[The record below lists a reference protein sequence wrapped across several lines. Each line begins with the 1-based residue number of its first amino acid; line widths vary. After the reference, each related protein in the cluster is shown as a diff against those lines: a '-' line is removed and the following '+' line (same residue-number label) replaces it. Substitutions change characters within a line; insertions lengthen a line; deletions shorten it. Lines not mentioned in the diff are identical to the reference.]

1 MDTSA
6 SLAEGIRHTLGR
18 GWAVALLSRLQ
29 VSSIILVSYTFG
41 VFLPFIG
48 QDLRLSPL
56 EVGLL
61 QGVWWVTSALLSLP
75 CSIWFSR
82 FRPVPLVSVSLLLG
96 LPFLFLQGLAQTFMV
111 LFLARFL
118 CVLCH
123 VISTPARPL
132 LLQQWVAPRH
142 YALVNAVG
150 LSQHSV
156 LLAAAISTSAWLI
169 VSVGSWRFAYGILGG
184 WLLVQTLAWLLVA
197 WQGRAPV
204 PGLQGAVAAQSPSPI
219 KALWSYPQGWLL
231 GFTMLALSA
240 TWTAIVTF
248 LPTLLL
254 EQHHMPPALSG
265 PLLGCLYYGLIP
277 GALLGGVLEKKV
289 HNRRLLLWVPAL
301 GNTLFGVAI
310 PFTSSPWL
318 LIGLLTGVG
327 VMWVVSPVI
336 EVLPFEFPGIRPREV
351 AVVVSLIKTLS
362 GLGFALGPMVTGVVA
377 QLVGSLQMGLVVVC
391 LLTGIGVIAGLF
403 YPKFP
408 RLEVIT
414 PLPAIMA
421 WPSRAPPGRCAAPH
435 SAADTRPTDS
445 GCRGGAG
452 GWACQTAPPARSMGS
467 TPPQMRG

>member
-6 SLAEGIRHTLGR
+6 SCAGGITRTSGR

-29 VSSIILVSYTFG
+29 MSSIILVSYTFG
-41 VFLPFIG
+41 VFLPFIS

-75 CSIWFSR
+75 CSLWFSG
-82 FRPVPLVSVSLLLG
+82 FRPAPLVLVSLLLG
-96 LPFLFLQGLAQTFMV
+96 LPFLFLQGLAQSFMV

-118 CVLCH
+118 FVLCH

-132 LLQQWVAPRH
+132 LLQQWVAPCH

-156 LLAAAISTSAWLI
+156 LLAAAMSSSAWLI
-169 VSVGSWRFAYGILGG
+169 IAVGSWRFAYGILAV
-184 WLLVQTLAWLLVA
+184 LLLMQTLAWMMVA
-197 WQGRAPV
+197 REGRAPV
-204 PGLQGAVAAQSPSPI
+204 IELQPAVAVQAPSPI

-240 TWTAIVTF
+240 TWTAMVTF

-254 EQHHMPPALSG
+254 EQHRMPPALSG

-289 HNRRLLLWVPAL
+289 HNRQLLLWVPAL
-301 GNTLFGVAI
+301 GNTLFGMAI
-310 PFTSSPWL
+310 PFTSSLWL
-318 LIGLLTGVG
+318 LMGLLTGMG
-327 VMWVVSPVI
+327 MMWIVSPVI

-351 AVVVSLIKTLS
+351 AVIVSLIKTLS
-362 GLGFALGPMVTGVVA
+362 GLGFALGPLMTGVVA
-377 QLVGSLQMGLVVVC
+377 QLVDSLQTGLLVLC
-391 LLTGIGVIAGLF
+391 LLTGISVITGLF
-403 YPKFP
+403 YPSCLKNA
-408 RLEVIT
+408 
-414 PLPAIMA
+414 AILGEATMSPPMESSCQHTSA
-421 WPSRAPPGRCAAPH
+421 SSLLRFIEGRPSR
-435 SAADTRPTDS
+435 
-445 GCRGGAG
+445 GGN
-452 GWACQTAPPARSMGS
+452 Q
-467 TPPQMRG
+467 